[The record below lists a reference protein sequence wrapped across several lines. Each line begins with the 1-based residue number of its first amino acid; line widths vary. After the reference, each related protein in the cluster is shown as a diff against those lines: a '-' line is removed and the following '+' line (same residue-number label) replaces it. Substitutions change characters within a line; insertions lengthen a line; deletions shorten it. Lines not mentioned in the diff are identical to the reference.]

1 MTSSRQ
7 SMTSEN
13 LLSLRLQNQQL
24 VGSRFRTPAEVVQW
38 LGAMQAQEYAMAKWA
53 LGLRLPGTT
62 EQSMEQAIN
71 AGQILR
77 THVLRPTWHFV
88 APADIRWILAL
99 TAPRVR
105 AALAFND
112 RLFDVTASVL
122 RRSHSVIEKMLAGS
136 QHLTRD
142 ELANG
147 LRKVGVEAQGT
158 RLAHIVMHAEL
169 DGLICSGPRRG
180 RHGTYALLE
189 ERVAPAPAKSRAAA
203 LEELG
208 RRYFSSRGPATLADF
223 AWWSGLTLSDAK
235 SAAGSLG
242 NEYHHGLLDGKFH
255 VWPTHTAAS
264 RIGSSATFLLPDFD
278 EYGIAY
284 KDRTAL
290 IRKRRG
296 DSTRKTF
303 PTLAYNRSVILDGF
317 LVGSWRRT
325 EAKGTLAL
333 ELAFNEQVNASS
345 LRALNRAIERYS
357 AFLGKP
363 VKWINAPRRPSRK

>member
-1 MTSSRQ
+1 
-7 SMTSEN
+7 MTSEN
-13 LLSLRLQNQQL
+13 LLSHRLKNQQL
-24 VGSRFRTPAEVVQW
+24 VGSRFRTPEDVVQS

-53 LGLRLPGTT
+53 LGLRLPGAT

-88 APADIRWILAL
+88 AAADIRWILAL

-105 AALAFND
+105 AALAYND

-122 RRSHSVIEKMLAGS
+122 RRSHAVIEKMLAGG
-136 QHLTRD
+136 QQLTRD
-142 ELANG
+142 ELATG

-158 RLAHIVMHAEL
+158 RLAHIIMHAEL

-189 ERVAPAPAKSRAAA
+189 ERVPAAPAKSRPEA
-203 LEELG
+203 LAELA
-208 RRYFSSRGPATLADF
+208 RRYFSSRGPATPADF
-223 AWWSGLTLSDAK
+223 AWWSGLTLREAK
-235 SAAGSLG
+235 SAAESLG
-242 NEYHHGLLDGKFH
+242 NEYNHGLLDGKFH

-264 RIGSSATFLLPDFD
+264 RMDRSATFLLPDYD

-290 IRKRRG
+290 IRKRQG
-296 DSTRKTF
+296 DSIRKTL
-303 PTLAYNRSVILDGF
+303 TKLAYNRMVILDGF

-325 EAKGTLAL
+325 EEKGTLAL
-333 ELAFNEQVNASS
+333 EIVLNEPVDTSG
-345 LRALNRAIERYS
+345 LRALKRALERYG

-363 VKWINAPRRPSRK
+363 VEWINAPRRSSQK